1 MTLSFAWVLQPEG
14 KEPLTT
20 AGAHS
25 LRTSQWIPIL
35 APGCH
40 ILSSLLSCPREGWI
54 SPGQNGSW
62 EQSKGRHHISCS
74 IMTTTKDV
82 FFPEGR
88 IRWVPGTGPQI
99 PEHQYW
105 SIRLILKVIEGTS
118 LVIQGCRFNP
128 WWELRP
134 HMHLGKKKP
143 HTKHEIEAILL
154 QIQ

>member
-1 MTLSFAWVLQPEG
+1 
-14 KEPLTT
+14 
-20 AGAHS
+20 
-25 LRTSQWIPIL
+25 
-35 APGCH
+35 
-40 ILSSLLSCPREGWI
+40 
-54 SPGQNGSW
+54 
-62 EQSKGRHHISCS
+62 
-74 IMTTTKDV
+74 MTTTKDV

-143 HTKHEIEAILL
+143 HTKHEIEAYVSKYSYSPKVDPRVHTKIPSPYRVIIHL
-154 QIQ
+154 